1 MATTMTRP
9 ETVLAKSTRTRT
21 VWLAVVAAI
30 LLIAV
35 GFGAGFLTSQTTQD
49 DPVGLA
55 DQATV
60 SLIQENMAAHNAG
73 DPDALRETVIEDY
86 VFTAINPDTGAV
98 IGETTGVDAL
108 FKEISQ
114 TSQLQA
120 TSEFVQD
127 DNGLVSA
134 TYSEGGTTG
143 MLVFKIVDGK
153 IAHTWVY
160 MYDR

>member
-9 ETVLAKSTRTRT
+9 ETVHSKPTRT
-21 VWLAVVAAI
+21 VWLAVLAAI
-30 LLIAV
+30 LLVAV
-35 GFGAGFLTSQTTQD
+35 GFGGGFLTSQVTQD
-49 DPVGLA
+49 EPVGLA
-55 DQATV
+55 DEATV
-60 SLIQENMAAHNAG
+60 SLIQDNMAAHNAG
-73 DPDALRETVIEDY
+73 DREALSETVTEDY

-108 FKEISQ
+108 FAGISQ

-120 TSEFVQD
+120 TSELVQD

-153 IAHTWVY
+153 IAHTWVF
-160 MYDR
+160 MYER